1 MNFIHRIKGSRSWCQ
16 KLVSIPLQYHLVA
29 KARNFP
35 YDMCSVIIYILIMVY
50 SSDVE
55 IKHKVS
61 ASLIECKGKRR
72 NKVKNQ
78 PSLTEKLKKSGVKI
92 KSGQKKAVKEKIIG

>member
-1 MNFIHRIKGSRSWCQ
+1 MACA
-16 KLVSIPLQYHLVA
+16 PLL
-29 KARNFP
+29 
-35 YDMCSVIIYILIMVY
+35 YILIMVY

-92 KSGQKKAVKEKIIG
+92 KSGQKKTVKEKIIG